1 MNTKK
6 TKTKITAAEL
16 MERLQ
21 KDKEYTGIM
30 KEKEEKLKEF
40 QELLNKDEQPIIKD
54 IEKVG
59 IKINSVWDFVNTS
72 EPYPVAIPLLIKHL
86 KKNYHQRT
94 KAGIARALA
103 VPEARESAWEV
114 LLDEYDKATSDEE
127 IEDPKKRGYKDGLA
141 AAISFLA
148 DKSRMDIIFELVRN
162 KRHGKSRVFF
172 VENLFKLREEAEV
185 MQIVLKIKGDKDL
198 ATAIKEKFKI

>member
-1 MNTKK
+1 METKK

-30 KEKEEKLKEF
+30 KEKEEKLKDF
-40 QELLNKDEQPIIKD
+40 QELLNNDEQPIIKD

-59 IKINSVWDFVNTS
+59 IKINSVWDLVNTS
-72 EPYPVAIPLLIKHL
+72 KPYPVAIPFLIKHL

-114 LLDEYDKATSDEE
+114 LLDEYDKAISDEE

-148 DKSRMDIIFELVRN
+148 DKNRIDIIFELVRD

-172 VENLFKLREEAEV
+172 VEKLFKLRGEYEV
-185 MQIVLKIKGDKDL
+185 MQIVLKIKDDKDL
-198 ATAIKEKFKI
+198 STAIKEKFKI

>member
-6 TKTKITAAEL
+6 TKTKITAADL
-16 MERLQ
+16 MGRLQ
-21 KDKEYTGIM
+21 KDKGYTGIM

-54 IEKVG
+54 IENVG
-59 IKINSVWDFVNTS
+59 IKINSVWDLVNTS
-72 EPYPVAIPLLIKHL
+72 KPYPVAIPFLIKHL

-103 VPEARESAWEV
+103 VPEASESAWEV
-114 LLDEYDKATSDEE
+114 LLDEYDKAISDEE
-127 IEDPKKRGYKDGLA
+127 IKDPKRRGYKDGLA
-141 AAISFLA
+141 AAISYLA
-148 DKSRMDIIFELVRN
+148 DKNRMDIIFKLVVD

-172 VENLFKLREEAEV
+172 VENLFKWREEDEV
-185 MQIVLKIKGDKDL
+185 MQIVLKIKDDKDL
-198 ATAIKEKFKI
+198 STAIKEKFKI